1 MLTLYLGMLETPEEK
16 DLFTQ
21 LYQRYTKLMKYVAYQ
36 KLGDEQLAEDAVHDA
51 FLNIIKSFLKIS
63 DVSCHKTRR
72 LIVIIT
78 ENAAIDILRKKNRVV
93 QADFEDASYHLSV
106 TPDMLEG
113 IAAQELAR
121 QIAAL
126 PEHYRVVLEL
136 RAYHGLTDKQIAAAL
151 NIEHGTVR
159 KRLERARA
167 ILAAAI
173 QEQGEEASV

>member
-1 MLTLYLGMLETPEEK
+1 MLCLYLGMLDTPEEK
-16 DLFTQ
+16 DIFAQ
-21 LYQRYTKLMKYVAYQ
+21 LYHRYAKLMKYIAYQ

-51 FLNIIKSFLKIS
+51 FLNLIKSFLKIS

-78 ENAAIDILRKKNRVV
+78 ENAAIDILRKKKHVV
-93 QADFEDASYHLSV
+93 QADWEDVAPQLSV

-113 IAAQELAR
+113 IAVQELEQ

-126 PEHYRVVLEL
+126 PEHYRIVLEL
-136 RAYHGLTDKQIAAAL
+136 RAYHGLTDKQIAAVL

-167 ILAAAI
+167 MLAAAI
-173 QEQGEEASV
+173 QEQQEGATV